1 MEKNLLALQ
10 ETPGFDPWVGKILWE
25 KEMAT
30 HAYILAW
37 RISWLEEPGGLQPW
51 DHKDLDMTERLKH
64 AQYLLISLGPE
75 VNVSDFGFL
84 CYERLPLIS

>member
-37 RISWLEEPGGLQPW
+37 RISWLEEPG
-51 DHKDLDMTERLKH
+51 DKK
-64 AQYLLISLGPE
+64 S
-75 VNVSDFGFL
+75 
-84 CYERLPLIS
+84 